1 MKTLI
6 VDDQYQDKAKVIINV
21 LNRVGVTKIDLV
33 TSSREALQKMSGEK
47 YDLLVLDLQIPDA
60 LGEDAQPQGGKKL
73 LEFIELN
80 SKIYR
85 PSIVVAITSH
95 QEAYD
100 LCENFFLAKGWTLL
114 LGVEDEE
121 ILHSIL
127 ATQKA
132 HLSSATKENVFDV
145 AIITA
150 LPHTELEAVLKLPCN
165 WQVYEERDDDNIYYT
180 GTIDVVGGVKKSLI
194 ATSAPQM
201 GMAASAA
208 LAAKVCLKFRP
219 SLLVMTGIA
228 AGVKG
233 KVELGDI
240 LVADPCWDW
249 GSGKL
254 TVRDGS
260 AVFLSSPTQMPLD
273 PSLRKKFQI
282 LASQRVYMDEIY
294 AGWNNSSRPAH
305 NLNMH
310 IGPMATGAVVLE
322 DPATIELIKQQNR
335 NTLGVEM
342 EAYGVMA
349 AAYYSGPLRPRVVAI
364 KSVCDFADPTK
375 NNEWQAYA
383 AYTSASLAYRFVRD
397 HFFEVQA
404 H

>member
-21 LNRVGVTKIDLV
+21 LNRVGAERVELV
-33 TSSREALQKMSGEK
+33 SSSREALQKMSGEK

-60 LGEDAQPQGGKKL
+60 LGEDAKPQGGKQL

-80 SKIYR
+80 SEINR

-95 QEAYD
+95 HEAYE
-100 LCENFFLAKGWTLL
+100 LCEDFFRARGWTLL

-121 ILHSIL
+121 LLYSVL
-127 ATQKA
+127 TTQKA
-132 HLSSATKENVFDV
+132 HLSSAAKEEVFDV

-165 WQVYEERDDDNIYYT
+165 WQQYQDRDDDNIYYT
-180 GTIDVVGGVKKSLI
+180 GTIDVVGGGKKSLI

-208 LAAKVCLKFRP
+208 LAARVCLKFRP

-228 AGVKG
+228 AGIKG

-254 TVRDGS
+254 TVKDGS
-260 AVFLSSPTQMPLD
+260 VVFLSSPTQIPLD
-273 PSLRKKFQI
+273 PTLRKKFQI
-282 LASQRVYMDEIY
+282 LASQRAYMDEIY
-294 AGWNNSSRPAH
+294 AEWKSSSRPAH

-310 IGPMATGAVVLE
+310 VGPMATGAVVLE
-322 DPATIELIKQQNR
+322 DPATVELIKQQNR
-335 NTLGVEM
+335 NTIGVEM

-349 AAYYSGPLRPRVVAI
+349 AAFYSGPLRPRVVAI

-397 HFFEVQA
+397 HFFEL
-404 H
+404 